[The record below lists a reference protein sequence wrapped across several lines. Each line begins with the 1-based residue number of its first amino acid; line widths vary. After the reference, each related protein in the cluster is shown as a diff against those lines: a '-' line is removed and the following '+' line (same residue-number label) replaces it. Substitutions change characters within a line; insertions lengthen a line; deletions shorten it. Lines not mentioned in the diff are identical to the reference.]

1 MNTLH
6 LGLSYNCNMR
16 CKHCFVDKQHD
27 KLNINKLK
35 EAIDYLDQQGLFFVI
50 YTFGEP
56 LLAKEFW
63 NISKFVSSKNIV
75 QTIMTNGYLINS
87 EIIPKLKDHGINN
100 IYVSL
105 DSIDEIKHDRN
116 RNLKGSYKKALK
128 SLELLVDNRFN
139 VGIAVTINDSNI
151 LDMEKFVDL
160 AKKIGVKNIS
170 FLRQRN
176 NSRLINL
183 KYIKEYEKFYKK
195 YICGNKKINILFH
208 DPSLLKIT
216 RELYKQEKIDRN
228 TYEKYMDMNMCHYK
242 STISIEPNGNI
253 KHCNLINDRMGNLN
267 EESIKK
273 IIEKGSEDN
282 ECFGYCT
289 ELSK

>member
-16 CKHCFVDKQHD
+16 CKHCFVDKQQD
-27 KLNINKLK
+27 NLNINKLK

-63 NISKFVSSKNIV
+63 NIAKFVSSKNIV
-75 QTIMTNGYLINS
+75 QTIMTNGYLINTK
-87 EIIPKLKDHGINN
+87 IITKLKSHGINN
-100 IYVSL
+100 IYISL
-105 DSIDEIKHDRN
+105 DSIDEIKHDQN
-116 RNLKGSYKKALK
+116 RNLKGSYKKAIK
-128 SLELLVDNRFN
+128 SIKLLVDNDFN

-151 LDMEKFVDL
+151 LDMEKFLNV
-160 AKKIGVKNIS
+160 AKEIGVKNIS

-176 NSRLINL
+176 NGRLINL
-183 KYIKEYEKFYKK
+183 KYMKEYEEFYKK
-195 YICGNKKINILFH
+195 FICGKKEINALFH
-208 DPSLLKIT
+208 DPTLLKIT
-216 RELYKQEKIDRN
+216 KELYQQEKIDRN

-242 STISIEPNGNI
+242 STISIEPNGNV
-253 KHCNLINDRMGNLN
+253 KHCNLISDKLGNLN